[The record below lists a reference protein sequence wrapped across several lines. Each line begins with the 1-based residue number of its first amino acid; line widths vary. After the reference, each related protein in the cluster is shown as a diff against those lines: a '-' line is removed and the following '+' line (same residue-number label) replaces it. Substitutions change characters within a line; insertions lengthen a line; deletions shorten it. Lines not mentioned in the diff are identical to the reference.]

1 MKRTANYMIWPLLGV
16 LLWLAAD
23 PLKAVSAP
31 ASVPQTPAN
40 RPAAIADLPTTRP
53 VATIVPTTM
62 PSANHVQ
69 LRPHQLP
76 IRFVPV
82 DPNAGRVAKPTV
94 AIANNSCVTSECHA
108 TIKNFK
114 VVHGPVN
121 VNACDSCHKLADEKT
136 HHFVQKREKAEQ
148 CSFCHQTRKPDD
160 AFLHKPV
167 SEGDCIGCHNPHGGN
182 DKRFL
187 HGNTMSDLCFRC
199 HEDTI
204 SSKTAV
210 HGPVAL
216 GACDACHQ
224 PHSSKFPKLVNAQG
238 TEFCYS
244 CHDQMKTQMVSA
256 KFVHKVVSDKGC
268 SDCHDVH
275 ASNHR
280 KQLVAEPQDLCV
292 TCHKPIQQLA
302 MSAPVK
308 HEAVTMKDGCMNCHT
323 PHASDRAKLMKVA
336 SATACLACHDKPI
349 TVVLGNSGAKSVA
362 IAAANVNEHKA
373 TDAPGPAVAPS
384 TLGANKP
391 VVAAQTAAT
400 SIVPSMAILKDPAQ
414 YKHGPLRDGDC
425 TGCHAPH
432 GGDVSRLLA
441 KPFPDTFYQPFDVDK
456 YSLCFSC
463 HDKQLVLQ
471 EKTNALT
478 KFRNGDQ
485 NLHYLHVNKQD
496 KGRSCRACH
505 AIHSSS
511 QPLHLRETV
520 PFGKWEMP
528 VSFQQTATGGSCK
541 PGCHAVKVYDRQTPA
556 PNPPPAPATPPRPAS
571 IAKDG

>member
-1 MKRTANYMIWPLLGV
+1 MKRAAGYINWLLLFA

-23 PLKAVSAP
+23 PLKTVSASGATVTQAPVVQSP
-31 ASVPQTPAN
+31 ATQ
-40 RPAAIADLPTTRP
+40 LPTTRP
-53 VATIVPTTM
+53 AIAVTPTTL

-76 IRFVPV
+76 IKFVPA

-94 AIANNSCVTSECHA
+94 PIANNSCVTSECHA

-148 CSFCHQTRKPDD
+148 CSFCHQTRKPED

-167 SEGDCIGCHNPHGGN
+167 TEGDCIGCHNPHGGN

-238 TEFCYS
+238 TEFCFS

-268 SDCHDVH
+268 NDCHDVH

-280 KQLVAEPQDLCV
+280 KQLVAEPQELCV
-292 TCHKPIQQLA
+292 SCHKPIQQLA

-308 HEAVTMKDGCMNCHT
+308 HEAVTMKNGCMNCHT
-323 PHASDRAKLMKVA
+323 PHSSDRAKLMKVA

-349 TVVLGNSGAKSVA
+349 TVALANQSAEKA
-362 IAAANVNEHKA
+362 IATPVAAAKNN
-373 TDAPGPAVAPS
+373 DPPPAVAPS

-391 VVAAQTAAT
+391 IAVAQATAAR
-400 SIVPSMAILKDPAQ
+400 IVPSMAILKDPAQ

-432 GGDVSRLLA
+432 GGEYAKLVA
-441 KPFPDTFYQPFDVDK
+441 KPYTQNFYQPFNLNE
-456 YSLCFSC
+456 YALCFSC
-463 HDKQLVLQ
+463 HDKQLVLA

-478 KFRNGDQ
+478 NFRNGDQ
-485 NLHYLHVNKQD
+485 NLHYLHVNKED

-505 AIHSSS
+505 EVHSSS
-511 QPLHLRETV
+511 KPLHLRETV

-541 PGCHAVKVYDRQTPA
+541 PGCHAEKVYDRKTPA
-556 PNPPPAPATPPRPAS
+556 INPPSAPGANPPKPAS